1 MVMAPGT
8 LEGTEASAAS
18 WPPRGV
24 CAWASRTPQAL
35 KAKPAEPAAQPRMMS
50 LRDWYVACGVIS
62 LGVSC

>member
-1 MVMAPGT
+1 MPLTPGRLLLLT
-8 LEGTEASAAS
+8 ACGALFADE
-18 WPPRGV
+18 PN
-24 CAWASRTPQAL
+24 TP